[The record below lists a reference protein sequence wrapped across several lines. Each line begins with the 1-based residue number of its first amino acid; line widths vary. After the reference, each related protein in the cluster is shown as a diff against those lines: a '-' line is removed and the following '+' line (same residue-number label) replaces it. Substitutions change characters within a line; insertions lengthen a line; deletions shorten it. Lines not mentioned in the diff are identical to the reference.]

1 MSKVMTFSRVY
12 PSYHPKAGQD
22 TYFVEKIWR
31 SLGLNGDN
39 LFKFL
44 PYVEAY
50 NDLTSDTSTDQ
61 LIDFETL
68 APKHHTIRAGHR
80 WKEGDWFSPRVW
92 SGKPR
97 HSKQI
102 TFAPDIKVKKVWPFQ
117 IIRVLDGM
125 LSSYQMIVEGKEL
138 PLFGPVEDV
147 FYLAK
152 NDGLEYNDF
161 CDWFKM
167 DTAKKDIHFDGQI
180 ICWNENIEY

>member
-1 MSKVMTFSRVY
+1 MSKVMTFSRVF
-12 PSYHPKAGQD
+12 PSYHPKAGES
-22 TYFVEKIWR
+22 TFFEYKIAR
-31 SLGLNGDN
+31 SLW
-39 LFKFL
+39 
-44 PYVEAY
+44 
-50 NDLTSDTSTDQ
+50 DLK
-61 LIDFETL
+61 LITEEQWEHYPDLL
-68 APKHHTIRAGHR
+68 AMVSYGHPPKHHTIRAGHR